1 MVNHFEHHQQISN
14 KLSLFI
20 NLIKYCEEKG
30 LDVFKYV
37 PFTIIMQYDSS
48 FYEHQMT
55 SFTDFFIN
63 IKDYITSNHNVDHK
77 YKKYSSLF
85 KVDPFDRIGSKTNL
99 YIHPNM
105 FNEKNFWLVKA
116 TDMNRGRCIKIG
128 DSVLKIQKLIK
139 KFYDGISRELKEG
152 DENESILDEEKKNNS
167 IIKLI
172 LKKDFKNEKNT
183 KEDEEEKKDKK
194 NNNSFKKYRTSIIL
208 LQKYLEKPLLYWNR
222 KFDIRL
228 WVLVT
233 HKYHVFA
240 FR

>member
-1 MVNHFEHHQQISN
+1 
-14 KLSLFI
+14 
-20 NLIKYCEEKG
+20 
-30 LDVFKYV
+30 
-37 PFTIIMQYDSS
+37 
-48 FYEHQMT
+48 
-55 SFTDFFIN
+55 
-63 IKDYITSNHNVDHK
+63 
-77 YKKYSSLF
+77 
-85 KVDPFDRIGSKTNL
+85 
-99 YIHPNM
+99 M